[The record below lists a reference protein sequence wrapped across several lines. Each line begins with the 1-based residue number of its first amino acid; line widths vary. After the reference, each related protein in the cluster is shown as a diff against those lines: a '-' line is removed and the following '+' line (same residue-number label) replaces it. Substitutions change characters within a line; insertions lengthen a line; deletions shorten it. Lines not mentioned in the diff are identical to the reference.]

1 MYFFYCAIQAKASS
15 LCGGSRDRTVLKAN
29 VLERHWAAIVQVDIR
44 GRIHSMVV
52 RRKYFVR
59 AVVDAGHFYELVL
72 KIRRVRLAEGS

>member
-1 MYFFYCAIQAKASS
+1 
-15 LCGGSRDRTVLKAN
+15 
-29 VLERHWAAIVQVDIR
+29 
-44 GRIHSMVV
+44 MVV